1 MSILVHW
8 FLTGQCSLL
17 PFPAWPPQFT
27 LIHGRNISGSY
38 AILFFTA
45 LDVIFTTRHIHS
57 WALFLLWPSHFI
69 LSGAIS
75 NCPSLFP
82 GSILD
87 TYQPGGLIFQCRV
100 FLPFHMFTG
109 FLRQEYWSGLP
120 FPPPVDHVLSELS
133 TVVHPSCV
141 ALHRWVTIAS
151 FSYTSPFIMTRLGS
165 TKGVQYIPLA
175 ILESF
180 LPNTIFKTPN
190 VALWSQRKKK
200 IAHWI
205 HWPPSHW
212 VLTPEVIA
220 PKKKQRE
227 EE

>member
-120 FPPPVDHVLSELS
+120 FPPPVGQILPELFAVTHLS
-133 TVVHPSCV
+133 
-141 ALHRWVTIAS
+141 WVTLQGM
-151 FSYTSPFIMTRLGS
+151 THNFIELCEPLH
-165 TKGVQYIPLA
+165 KLA
-175 ILESF
+175 INEGRYECTIYFAYLWILNCIVF
-180 LPNTIFKTPN
+180 LMLSYKLNQIWFSK
-190 VALWSQRKKK
+190 L
-200 IAHWI
+200 I
-205 HWPPSHW
+205 
-212 VLTPEVIA
+212 
-220 PKKKQRE
+220 
-227 EE
+227 